1 MDDSDLRDLATRFL
15 DAYQD
20 RRTDILADEIY
31 AKDCIIWHNVFGR
44 DTSAAD
50 NVAGAAAGY
59 ARQRRRLYNDRKID
73 TFEGGFVVRYTL
85 HGVQHSGHTG
95 ALWICIV
102 ALCKDGKITRIDEY
116 LDSGKFAA
124 WRGSP
129 DPPGVYGRS
138 QGEKA

>member
-1 MDDSDLRDLATRFL
+1 MAMTEGEIRELCNRFF
-15 DAYQD
+15 DAYEAKD
-20 RRTDILADEIY
+20 VEELGKIY
-31 AKDCIIWHNVFGR
+31 APDCIIWHNVFGR
-44 DTSAAD
+44 DTSAAE

-59 ARQRRRLYNDRKID
+59 ARQRRRLYNDRTID

-85 HGVQHSGHTG
+85 HGVQHRGHTG

-102 ALCKDGKITRIDEY
+102 ALCKDGRITRIDEY

-129 DPPGVYGRS
+129 DPPGVYGK
-138 QGEKA
+138 QGE